1 MDLTDLNKKSKKVD
15 TAMDNVITNAERGAL
30 PEAEA
35 KAKMSDASATA
46 QSLHQRLDE
55 GHLDSID
62 QAEESI
68 EEVER
73 AVCKTQRRSAVQHL
87 KDVFRQARDAMS
99 GGFKASVPNLGIRG
113 VGMSAINFGGGL
125 EEVVDFRNRE
135 IGQFRWG
142 AGFFGPSVGGM
153 GLGGYAGI
161 GWKGY
166 KENWT
171 LQEAHIT
178 GIFTAASLTP
188 SFLGL
193 NAGLSITFAIDADN
207 SVPGPWVPEPH
218 GFKYVMMGW
227 SAGASI
233 TKAAIPLAV
242 DVGVSYSHYLHSECF
257 GSLKELI
264 KYLWLPVCK
273 DCAGKS
279 EPLTVAA
286 LRFGIHAPSF
296 PLISEMAFSLM
307 AAMYDL
313 RIREPGY
320 VSDCSVGSVTMRT
333 DPSHFTRQIGD
344 LMFSNARL
352 LEDLIAKW
360 DGVIDQMAAAEKY
373 NQEFEESREYRKWLE
388 DAKGAFDGCPRWG
401 PISTIQQEETRRTY
415 QDLSD
420 ADLQGLCRAHV
431 KNYGLDLK
439 CDEKGTRKSRED
451 RLLRY
456 ENLAAGSL
464 SLEAV
469 TRLMREVRSTSDAG
483 QVFAQKRTECMS
495 DAGDS
500 DESECMTSV
509 EALKV
514 LEAKVTRKAIY
525 RMCLNRGLQ
534 CDHEP
539 KQKAKG
545 PKSSMKAKACKIC
558 DTRVRQKF
566 GKFCTQCD
574 QEHDT
579 QDMAMQVVASMGGGM
594 IGNAGRNGRNKDA
607 FGRCQSNSDC
617 WLLNTK
623 CEGDGDEK
631 SCRCEVGSCFTLVQN
646 PGNPHDGTD
655 LLPVCQTEH
664 GGWREMA
671 LNMKRSFLT
680 YRYTL
685 GQMVGKFKTMP
696 SKSES

>member
-1 MDLTDLNKKSKKVD
+1 MK
-15 TAMDNVITNAERGAL
+15 
-30 PEAEA
+30 
-35 KAKMSDASATA
+35 
-46 QSLHQRLDE
+46 
-55 GHLDSID
+55 
-62 QAEESI
+62 
-68 EEVER
+68 
-73 AVCKTQRRSAVQHL
+73 
-87 KDVFRQARDAMS
+87 F
-99 GGFKASVPNLGIRG
+99 
-113 VGMSAINFGGGL
+113 
-125 EEVVDFRNRE
+125 E
-135 IGQFRWG
+135 IHR
-142 AGFFGPSVGGM
+142 M
-153 GLGGYAGI
+153 
-161 GWKGY
+161 
-166 KENWT
+166 
-171 LQEAHIT
+171 
-178 GIFTAASLTP
+178 
-188 SFLGL
+188 
-193 NAGLSITFAIDADN
+193 
-207 SVPGPWVPEPH
+207 
-218 GFKYVMMGW
+218 
-227 SAGASI
+227 
-233 TKAAIPLAV
+233 
-242 DVGVSYSHYLHSECF
+242 
-257 GSLKELI
+257 
-264 KYLWLPVCK
+264 
-273 DCAGKS
+273 AGKS

-320 VSDCSVGSVTMRT
+320 VSDCSVGT

-415 QDLSD
+415 QSFGGKNDRK
-420 ADLQGLCRAHV
+420 GL
-431 KNYGLDLK
+431 LK

-566 GKFCTQCD
+566 GKFCTQSSGVLMVD
-574 QEHDT
+574 SRTSELVQEHDT

-685 GQMVGKFKTMP
+685 GQMVGKIDDTIRRLDDHLADVYHEVDCTRIALDPRFKNMEGSIGAVYYNFPHAGAAWVDLQPGQGHVTGFYETWEP
-696 SKSES
+696 PFVDWSGKSDIQQSNLESSNHSGSAIQLIAEDSHPIVNWRHENLMRLFFRNLRYFVKPRGLVKIASNMGAVGVRFSYIMGSAEQNEFQHVETLPFLEWSLHRYGRAYGDRRDKKKRPGDGQGYNAQKAESDMVYTFEHRPKIEEIKLPPTFQTIMGCNDGPFKNLDHNSSVALARQLHERFIKEVSGTHVG